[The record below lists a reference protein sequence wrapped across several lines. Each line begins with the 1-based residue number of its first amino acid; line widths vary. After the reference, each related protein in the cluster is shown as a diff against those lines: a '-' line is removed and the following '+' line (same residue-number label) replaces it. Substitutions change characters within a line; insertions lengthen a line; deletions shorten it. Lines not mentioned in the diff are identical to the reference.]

1 MEFLTIYIL
10 CYNRPDYARQSIQ
23 SVLNQTNQS
32 FKLIVSDQSSND
44 AVTLMMKEE
53 FPNVDYI
60 RRPSTVKHLEHFN
73 LCIEEARSDY
83 YCLFH
88 DDDIMY
94 PNFVEVM
101 HKLLLD
107 YPTAAAYGCNAKV
120 ERCGKLEPRLFF
132 RSFRKHELIDSPRNM
147 AERYFSRAQSG
158 IAPCPCYIYN
168 RRLVG
173 DSKFLVDGGKYA
185 DVALPLDIL
194 QKGFIVWLNEPL
206 MTYRIHHNNVSNS
219 ESLRDRLRF
228 LGYLKK
234 NRLILGKN
242 LLKDYRC
249 SFIYKKIVKSN
260 KTISPKRLRVATS
273 FLNNYRWTLYTRPS
287 HYKALVIRALVK
299 WKAER

>member
-1 MEFLTIYIL
+1 MDFLTIYIL

-23 SVLNQTNQS
+23 SVLNQTSQS

-44 AVTLMMKEE
+44 AVTHIMQEE

-60 RRPSTVKHLEHFN
+60 RRHPSVKHLEHFN
-73 LCIEEARSDY
+73 LCIQEAQSDY

-88 DDDIMY
+88 DDDIMH
-94 PNFVEVM
+94 PDFVEVM
-101 HKLLLD
+101 SKLLLD
-107 YPTAAAYGCNAKV
+107 YPTAAAYGCNAKI
-120 ERCGKLEPRLFF
+120 ERFGKLESRLSFQ
-132 RSFRKHELIDSPRNM
+132 SFRKYELIDSPRNM

-173 DSKFLVDGGKYA
+173 DLGFLVDGGKYA

-206 MTYRIHHNNVSNS
+206 MTYRIHNNNVSDS

-234 NRLILGKN
+234 NRPVFGGN

-249 SFIYKKIVKSN
+249 SFIYKKIVKTN
-260 KTISPKRLRVATS
+260 KATHPKRLRIAIS
-273 FLNNYRWTLYTRPS
+273 FLNNYRLTLYTRSS
-287 HYKALVIRALVK
+287 HYKALAVRLLIK
-299 WKAER
+299 WMAK